1 MQAIRQAARQ
11 LGHRPGFSIVVIAM
25 LALGIGA
32 TTAMFSMFHQVLLAN
47 LPVDEPDALVNLGA
61 PGPKAGNTTC
71 TMAGG
76 CEEIFSYPMFRD
88 LEARQ
93 SVLSELAGHYETF
106 VNLAYRNRT
115 DAARAALVSG
125 AYFGALRVRPAVGRV
140 LGPEDDAQV
149 GESAVAVLSY
159 DYWQNATGADPSV
172 IGRTIVVN
180 GEPLT
185 IVGVAAKDFSGN
197 VGGWVPSVFVPIT
210 MRWRMESNVP
220 RSDEDRLAYWVY
232 LFGRLKPGVSI
243 EQARASLNTLHSGIL
258 NEVDAPLNG
267 ALGPEA
273 LEKFRARQLTVE
285 PGPHGQSLLRGIG
298 GPPFAMLLGV
308 AMAVLAIVCVNVAN
322 LILARNATRAV
333 EIAIRSSI
341 GASRL
346 QLTRD
351 LLLESAVLAV
361 LGGLASIPVAAA
373 TLRGVSALV
382 PWQLAGQFTLSLS
395 PAATVFAAAVSL
407 GTVLLF
413 GLLPALRASLVDPG
427 AAMKGQGRH
436 AVGARG
442 TARFGGKLATVQV
455 TCSMVLLVIAGLFA
469 QSLAN
474 LSRADL
480 GMNVDS
486 LVTFSISPRRNGYD
500 DARAMQLF
508 DKLERELAAQP
519 GVTSVAT
526 SMVPL
531 ISFSFWGDD
540 VKIEGRDPGPAADLR
555 ANMNWVSNEF
565 FRTLAIP
572 LLAGR
577 PFTDSDR
584 VGAPNVVI
592 VNEAFVRK
600 FRLEDG
606 AVGTR
611 FALALVPGAFEIVGV
626 VADAKYASVRA
637 EAPPQFIFPR
647 RQNEKLNGL
656 SFYVRAAIPPEESM
670 RTIRRVVAAADPDLP
685 VSDFMTMDK
694 VVESNLF
701 TERLV
706 AILAAGFAAL
716 ATLLAATGLYGVLAY
731 GVAQRTRELGLRLA
745 LGATS
750 GGLRAMVMRQV
761 AKIALIGIPI
771 GLALGVAFGQAA
783 KSLLFGLSG
792 YDPYVLGG
800 AVAVLAT
807 VVLVAGYLPARRASS
822 VTPMEA
828 LREE

>member
-1 MQAIRQAARQ
+1 
-11 LGHRPGFSIVVIAM
+11 
-25 LALGIGA
+25 
-32 TTAMFSMFHQVLLAN
+32 
-47 LPVDEPDALVNLGA
+47 
-61 PGPKAGNTTC
+61 
-71 TMAGG
+71 
-76 CEEIFSYPMFRD
+76 
-88 LEARQ
+88 
-93 SVLSELAGHYETF
+93 
-106 VNLAYRNRT
+106 
-115 DAARAALVSG
+115 
-125 AYFGALRVRPAVGRV
+125 
-140 LGPEDDAQV
+140 
-149 GESAVAVLSY
+149 
-159 DYWQNATGADPSV
+159 
-172 IGRTIVVN
+172 
-180 GEPLT
+180 
-185 IVGVAAKDFSGN
+185 
-197 VGGWVPSVFVPIT
+197 
-210 MRWRMESNVP
+210 
-220 RSDEDRLAYWVY
+220 
-232 LFGRLKPGVSI
+232 
-243 EQARASLNTLHSGIL
+243 
-258 NEVDAPLNG
+258 
-267 ALGPEA
+267 
-273 LEKFRARQLTVE
+273 
-285 PGPHGQSLLRGIG
+285 
-298 GPPFAMLLGV
+298 
-308 AMAVLAIVCVNVAN
+308 
-322 LILARNATRAV
+322 
-333 EIAIRSSI
+333 
-341 GASRL
+341 
-346 QLTRD
+346 
-351 LLLESAVLAV
+351 
-361 LGGLASIPVAAA
+361 
-373 TLRGVSALV
+373 
-382 PWQLAGQFTLSLS
+382 
-395 PAATVFAAAVSL
+395 
-407 GTVLLF
+407 
-413 GLLPALRASLVDPG
+413 
-427 AAMKGQGRH
+427 
-436 AVGARG
+436 
-442 TARFGGKLATVQV
+442 
-455 TCSMVLLVIAGLFA
+455 
-469 QSLAN
+469 
-474 LSRADL
+474 
-480 GMNVDS
+480 
-486 LVTFSISPRRNGYD
+486 
-500 DARAMQLF
+500 
-508 DKLERELAAQP
+508 
-519 GVTSVAT
+519 
-526 SMVPL
+526 
-531 ISFSFWGDD
+531 
-540 VKIEGRDPGPAADLR
+540 
-555 ANMNWVSNEF
+555 MNWVSNEF

-647 RQNEKLNGL
+647 RQNEELNGL